1 MSLDSD
7 IYLDSGKSL
16 TLFLDIDGVF
26 NVPRNHIQYG
36 GYINPDLVQNLQYIV
51 NKYKANV
58 CWISSWRRGFTSE
71 SIFNIFIGANLR
83 VPVKQRLSN
92 LPLPERIDNFEDRR
106 GPIIQR
112 YCAYHNIKLDEIL
125 IIDDDGPN
133 TLMDRWVKTNTYD
146 GFTFSRA
153 LEAERILNGEPITR
167 DPLGTLLK

>member
-7 IYLDSGKSL
+7 IYLDSGKPL

-58 CWISSWRRGFTSE
+58 CWISSWRRIFSSTD
-71 SIFNIFIGANLR
+71 IFNIFIGAGLR
-83 VPVKQRLSN
+83 VPVDQRYEN
-92 LPLPERIDNFEDRR
+92 LPIYEEMDKFEDRR
-106 GPIIQR
+106 GPIIEM
-112 YCAYHNIKLDEIL
+112 YCKKYKLKLDEIL
-125 IIDDDGPN
+125 IIDDDGPD